1 MKRTTLI
8 KTPFYGLISA
18 LLAFLAWC
26 SINYEIRSAEG
37 YVTDI
42 FTTTSQGEV
51 LTMSQ
56 FDNIRIEGDETQIYQ
71 YFVRV
76 EDGLLECDVD
86 QEGHIEINGL
96 KHLNVV
102 YDHYPTGEM
111 NCLYLGY

>member
-8 KTPFYGLISA
+8 KTPFYGVISA

-56 FDNIRIEGDETQIYQ
+56 FDNIRIEGDGTQMYQ
-71 YFVRV
+71 YFVRTP
-76 EDGLLECDVD
+76 DGLVECDLD
-86 QEGHIEINGL
+86 QEAHMEVNGL
-96 KHLNVV
+96 RHLQVI
-102 YDHYPTGEM
+102 YDRYPTGEIS
-111 NCLYLGY
+111 CLYLGY